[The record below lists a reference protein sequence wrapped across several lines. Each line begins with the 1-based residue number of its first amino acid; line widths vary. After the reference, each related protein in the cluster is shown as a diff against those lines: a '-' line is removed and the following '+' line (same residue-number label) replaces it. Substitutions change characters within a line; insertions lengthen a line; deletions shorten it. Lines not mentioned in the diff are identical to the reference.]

1 VLHNCSL
8 YFIALKSQIVLF
20 ALTVAWGDEK
30 IVSKGCCCANAQ
42 VLNQI
47 KLALIDIEVSFE
59 MFVG

>member
-1 VLHNCSL
+1 M
-8 YFIALKSQIVLF
+8 F

-59 MFVG
+59 MFIRKEVTRVRGNTS